1 MRPLCP
7 RCQLPLRACLCAWL
21 RPTANRLPLLV
32 LQHPQEAGHAK
43 GSLRLLR
50 LSLAACTVQVGDA
63 FEPAALAGWL
73 GTTGSSVLIYPDP
86 PQPPDPSTQPKPAPA
101 RDALQAT
108 GAPPTVDAT
117 STALPCPAR
126 LVLLDGTW
134 RQARALL
141 RQHRQLQQLPRW
153 ALPAP
158 APSRYA
164 IRRAQQPAQRSTLE
178 AACAALG
185 VLEGRPAFYAPL
197 LDAFSAWVATL
208 QAQAQRPHTVIEPG
222 MPTPALSAAA
232 PAAES

>member
-7 RCQLPLRACLCAWL
+7 RCQRPLRACLCAWL

-50 LSLAACTVQVGDA
+50 LSLAACTVQIGDVFDTA
-63 FEPAALAGWL
+63 LLAGWL
-73 GTTGSSVLIYPDP
+73 GAPGSSLLLYPD
-86 PQPPDPSTQPKPAPA
+86 APA
-101 RDALQAT
+101 GRGTPGTRPAAS
-108 GAPPTVDAT
+108 APDT
-117 STALPCPAR
+117 TALPRPER

-141 RQHRQLQQLPRW
+141 RQHALLQQLPRW

-185 VLEGRPAFYAPL
+185 VLEGRPAFYTPL

-208 QAQAQRPHTVIEPG
+208 QAQAQRSTLVDQAS
-222 MPTPALSAAA
+222 MPAPPRTTTQHGAARRSTAQPPADR
-232 PAAES
+232 

>member
-7 RCQLPLRACLCAWL
+7 RCQHPLRACLCAWV

-32 LQHPQEAGHAK
+32 LQHPQETSHAK

-50 LSLAACTVQVGDA
+50 LGLAACTVQVGEA
-63 FEPAALAGWL
+63 FEPTVLAGWL
-73 GTTGSSVLIYPDP
+73 GPPGSSMLLYPDAP
-86 PQPPDPSTQPKPAPA
+86 GAHAAGDAPGASSAASTLPA
-101 RDALQAT
+101 
-108 GAPPTVDAT
+108 
-117 STALPCPAR
+117 ALPCPER